1 MNNHHDNRIVL
12 NPSSITPNIVSH
24 CPATNPNSVH
34 CDTET
39 LIDLESDVSTFLPQ
53 STNQNA
59 VLTHERQLHQII
71 RPLYNEPN
79 AFYTNGSAQTALL
92 SREYEAGSNF
102 RYSPPPPY
110 DLYPMPNQN
119 NLQPI
124 PYPQQ
129 LLHFPQHQNVQHIQQ
144 QRLQYPQQESLQY
157 HEEISDYPQMQR
169 VPYPYRRDGNFS
181 ALHEPPPPSFGRHRC
196 NTCLMVDTMC
206 CCFCVLPICLLIF
219 LLFFASTGGF

>member
-1 MNNHHDNRIVL
+1 MNNNHDNRIVL
-12 NPSSITPNIVSH
+12 NPSSISPIAVSQ
-24 CPATNPNSVH
+24 CLATNPNNGH

-39 LIDLESDVSTFLPQ
+39 LIDLESDVSTSLPR
-53 STNQNA
+53 SPNHNA

-71 RPLYNEPN
+71 RPSYNEPN
-79 AFYTNGSAQTALL
+79 AFHTNGGAQTALL
-92 SREYEAGSNF
+92 SREYEACSNF

-110 DLYPMPNQN
+110 DFYPMPSQN
-119 NLQPI
+119 NIQPT

-129 LLHFPQHQNVQHIQQ
+129 VLHFPQHQNVQYLQQ

-157 HEEISDYPQMQR
+157 HEEISDYPHAQR
-169 VPYPYRRDGNFS
+169 MPYQYRRDGNFPT
-181 ALHEPPPPSFGRHRC
+181 LHEPPPRQFERHSC

-219 LLFFASTGGF
+219 LLFFASTGL